1 MTLIKRYSNRKL
13 YNTDSRR
20 YITLD
25 ELGNLV
31 KEGEEIQ
38 VIDNVS
44 GEDITEKILIQV
56 ILANGGETSRVLPR
70 SFLSELIQAG
80 SKPIL
85 SFQMAVINYL
95 QKYQILEIPSRQD
108 IIELAEQIELLE
120 EKIDQLTS
128 RSDNSP

>member
-38 VIDNVS
+38 VTDNVS

>member
-31 KEGEEIQ
+31 KEGVEIQ